1 MILNEANVYATTELK
16 ASQLLDEARRA
27 YQQQNFEEALDK
39 AGHAATLCPGNMNF
53 ASAFNEMFEGLRQQA
68 RAAGKAGKSNLALK
82 YWKIIEAALPV
93 FKSVFPDK
101 D

>member
-1 MILNEANVYATTELK
+1 
-16 ASQLLDEARRA
+16 
-27 YQQQNFEEALDK
+27 
-39 AGHAATLCPGNMNF
+39 MNF